1 MTPQTP
7 NFPSGVQGAGASMA
21 APLSPGSESREKERV
36 TLLLDIN
43 RVLLMEVMQLQAA
56 QAESKKEESS
66 PKASSPDG
74 SGDKEKKEVEKS
86 KTTSG
91 REYVEC
97 VLPFFSRDMQIADLE
112 QMYATSS
119 GQSCLPR
126 RYR

>member
-1 MTPQTP
+1 
-7 NFPSGVQGAGASMA
+7 
-21 APLSPGSESREKERV
+21 
-36 TLLLDIN
+36 
-43 RVLLMEVMQLQAA
+43 MEVMQLQAA

-97 VLPFFSRDMQIADLE
+97 VLPSSAGTCRSLTLE